1 MESYLE
7 QYEAREGGVT
17 LHTWTDL
24 RGAKKENFYIIGM
37 GCPVPRFPPGSLMLG
52 HFGYIPVSLEL
63 DPRYKV
69 LIQPWFLLEQTD
81 HRTDQAQLTM
91 SATARRHSL
100 QQGTRLLVPLQ
111 QQPCCQTH
119 HDQQRDGK

>member
-1 MESYLE
+1 
-7 QYEAREGGVT
+7 
-17 LHTWTDL
+17 
-24 RGAKKENFYIIGM
+24 
-37 GCPVPRFPPGSLMLG
+37 MLG